1 MILKDPKSSIGIVNL
16 LADFILKKIPDN
28 EKSIFQVADCQNFFI
43 IKGKTTCKETI
54 DLQKVLEEFVE
65 KFSNLIDNRKITH
78 SIDLIEYGV
87 KLKEVENISFT
98 YHNSK
103 NCSYHYSQIDKFEKK
118 VSSYDY
124 QDFCKEVFD
133 NLINTSSFPH
143 GYSLDQG
150 RLLYYFGK
158 YVVYNI
164 PSNYPITSVTLNLT
178 RNEEE
183 FSVYDNFFGI
193 TDDVLT
199 SAILDMFDFDM
210 KWLETQIKKVDWSI
224 EITNPLEDYDFLKVK
239 LKDFII
245 I

>member
-65 KFSNLIDNRKITH
+65 KFSNFIDNRKITH

-87 KLKEVENISFT
+87 KLKEVEHISFT

-103 NCSYHYSQIDKFEKK
+103 NCSYHYSQIDEFEKK

-124 QDFCKEVFD
+124 QDLCREIPD

>member
-1 MILKDPKSSIGIVNL
+1 
-16 LADFILKKIPDN
+16 
-28 EKSIFQVADCQNFFI
+28 
-43 IKGKTTCKETI
+43 
-54 DLQKVLEEFVE
+54 
-65 KFSNLIDNRKITH
+65 
-78 SIDLIEYGV
+78 
-87 KLKEVENISFT
+87 
-98 YHNSK
+98 
-103 NCSYHYSQIDKFEKK
+103 
-118 VSSYDY
+118 
-124 QDFCKEVFD
+124 
-133 NLINTSSFPH
+133 
-143 GYSLDQG
+143 
-150 RLLYYFGK
+150 
-158 YVVYNI
+158 VYNI

-178 RNEEE
+178 KNEEE

>member
-1 MILKDPKSSIGIVNL
+1 M
-16 LADFILKKIPDN
+16 
-28 EKSIFQVADCQNFFI
+28 
-43 IKGKTTCKETI
+43 
-54 DLQKVLEEFVE
+54 
-65 KFSNLIDNRKITH
+65 
-78 SIDLIEYGV
+78 
-87 KLKEVENISFT
+87 
-98 YHNSK
+98 
-103 NCSYHYSQIDKFEKK
+103 
-118 VSSYDY
+118 
-124 QDFCKEVFD
+124 
-133 NLINTSSFPH
+133 
-143 GYSLDQG
+143 
-150 RLLYYFGK
+150 
-158 YVVYNI
+158 YNI

-178 RNEEE
+178 KNEEE